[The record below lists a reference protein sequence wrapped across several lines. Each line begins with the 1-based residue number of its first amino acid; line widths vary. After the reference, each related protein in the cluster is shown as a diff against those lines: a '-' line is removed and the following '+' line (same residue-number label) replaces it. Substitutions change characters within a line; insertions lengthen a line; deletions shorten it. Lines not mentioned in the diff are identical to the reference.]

1 MTKDDQIHFTMNC
14 NPEIAVEQRT
24 LTRNSSQHDVT
35 NTFTMVNIASPK
47 EDDPKSPRMSVV
59 SNISQDSTFQLTMDE
74 QSKVEREMSKKE
86 VLDLSPSKAVVI
98 FKWIVT
104 MIFALIGLGFLVGS
118 SLSFIEIAA
127 RLPGAYNKESCSA
140 FSTILLILFV
150 PNVFN
155 LLRSLW
161 NGLRRHDMPWPNKRA
176 INWIFLT
183 SILESFGLCVFAFK
197 ILSLHLFGVN
207 GLLLSTA
214 LFFIFPITYIYQCR
228 HHSDNPRAVKILC
241 FVAIFFLV
249 LGSLISSIGGLSFIL
264 RNLKDIWLIPAAVA
278 CLTIVWSPLVQK
290 RLINVNESSPKADVE
305 ENSPLHDVTDKGDVL
320 VTKRPQACWKSAIIL
335 SACRLPC
342 IVGFSLLLH
351 FVDSDKYKNADVIDS
366 FRASL
371 DWHFEHIEPKMLF
384 TNLLCTFGGYFIT
397 SIACRI
403 TMQRGAFVL
412 PLVFATPLVFS
423 ILSVESACKKITSIL
438 HPDNLHMCQ
447 HEKLMFNIPAIV
459 CVFVALCLSLGWVI
473 WTTNTIVLCT
483 EAEIFWLPTFSG
495 ILLMEWLLL
504 SRRNRLT
511 EQRETPKCVAK
522 KIKVYICTTMYRET
536 RNEMKQLLKSI
547 NRIQKTYSDKYY
559 ESHIFFDGGVKDRTP
574 TDFALQL
581 ISLLPDTLGCDVGC
595 CNRFMTPYGMKLTW
609 ELSTGEPG
617 LHTDMLNSRK
627 MKFAIHLKD
636 NRKVKNKKR
645 WSQIMYM
652 SYVIDFLVKHNNDSS
667 GNNEVDDYNAF
678 ILTTDAD
685 VDFTPNSV
693 DALLD
698 LMICD
703 NTVGAVCART
713 HPVGFGPLV
722 WYQKFE
728 YAIGHWFQKAAEHV
742 LGSVLCAPGCFSVY
756 RVRSIRDIVTTY
768 ASEVEKAF
776 EFLTKDMGED
786 RWFCTLL
793 VQSGWRIEYCATAE
807 NWTHCPEEF
816 EEFYKQRRRWIA
828 STIANLMLLVQEW
841 KKISMFNYRV
851 SLPFLIYQALLLLS
865 TLISPS
871 VIVLI
876 VSGGLYY
883 AWNLDGM
890 STIFLQCLLC
900 VAFAMI
906 CLFFSNNTQLQIA
919 KFLTFLYACVMM
931 AVAVGTAQQVVK
943 DLENHLHGGKI
954 DASDISA
961 DIQIS
966 MTSLY
971 LGSLIVFFVVAGIL
985 HPRDFMCLLHG
996 FWYLMCLPSGYL
1008 ILNIYSVCNITDR
1021 SWGTREEKEPISFS
1035 DVTNW
1040 YEVFGEKLKTIF
1052 FCCKKEETSHAH
1064 DPNTSS
1070 TTHRHRDTSLSET
1083 NEKIN
1088 SNFKEL
1094 VIAEAKDEQR
1104 TKKNIHS
1111 VDRDTKE
1118 QAAHL
1123 LPEPIPMTVDQWL
1136 DTDFKDEYGPLFK
1149 KHGFDNTLYISGMN
1163 EKDLKNIGIRKKAHV
1178 TFLLEIIRDL
1188 PEFRIEVK
1196 VPNNVKD
1203 WLHDI
1208 GLEQYFDRFENN
1220 KIITAKDL
1228 EVLKSFSR
1236 REIET
1241 ELKITKAGHMARLL
1255 MAIKHLRNPT
1265 TEELKRIEVKRAL
1278 NSIAFFEISIINPD
1292 ENAFWATLRDTC
1304 LQPGSAAFGHTEI
1317 LMQKLGELR
1326 NNFLMTLAVSN
1337 MLWLILLATLAT
1349 KLELKMYGT
1358 DPIGLLFLSIFE
1370 SLFVIQFIGMV
1381 VHRAITLGHYC
1392 ARAPYKFGQSYNR
1405 LSAWKLRDI
1414 KVDISLNDIKAAH
1427 KRAIS
1432 FAKEGNVKIKTIFS
1446 SPMSFFKRK
1455 EATKKGEDMMSLLEH
1470 S

>member
-1 MTKDDQIHFTMNC
+1 MTKEDQLLFTMNY
-14 NPEIAVEQRT
+14 NPEIAVEQT
-24 LTRNSSQHDVT
+24 ALTRNSSQHDVT
-35 NTFTMVNIASPK
+35 SEFTMVNIASPK
-47 EDDPKSPRMSVV
+47 EQVNMSKSPRMSVV
-59 SNISQDSTFQLTMDE
+59 SNQSQDSSFQLTMDE
-74 QSKVEREMSKKE
+74 QSKVERELSKKE
-86 VLDLSPSKAVVI
+86 VLDLSPSKTVII
-98 FKWIVT
+98 FKWVVT
-104 MIFALIGLGFLVGS
+104 FIFGLIGLGCIVGS

-127 RLPGAYNKESCSA
+127 RLPGADNKESCSA

-155 LLRSLW
+155 LLRALW

-183 SILESFGLCVFAFK
+183 SVLESFGLCVFAFK
-197 ILSLHLFGVN
+197 ILSLQLFGVN
-207 GLLLSTA
+207 GLLLSTS
-214 LFFIFPITYIYQCR
+214 LFFIFPIAYIIKIRQQ
-228 HHSDNPRAVKILC
+228 SDNPRAVKIAGL
-241 FVAIFFLV
+241 VSIFFLV
-249 LGSLISSIGGLSFIL
+249 LSVFISIIGSFSFFM
-264 RNLKDIWLIPAAVA
+264 RNLKDIWLIPAAVL

-290 RLINVNESSPKADVE
+290 RLINVNDS
-305 ENSPLHDVTDKGDVL
+305 NSKTDDEHNSALHDITDKGDVL

-335 SACRLPC
+335 SACRMPC
-342 IVGFSLLLH
+342 IVAFSLLLH
-351 FVDSDKYKNADVIDS
+351 FVDSDKYKNADAIDS
-366 FRASL
+366 FRDSL
-371 DWHFEHIEPKMLF
+371 DWHFEHIEPRMLF
-384 TNLLCTFGGYFIT
+384 TNLLCTFGGYFVS

-412 PLVFATPLVFS
+412 PLLFATPVVFS
-423 ILSVESACKKITSIL
+423 ILSVESACKRITSLL

-447 HEKLMFNIPAIV
+447 HEKLMFNVPAIV
-459 CVFVALCLSLGWVI
+459 CVFLALCLSLGWII

-511 EQRETPKCVAK
+511 EQREAPKCVAK

-547 NRIQKTYSDKYY
+547 NRIQKTYSDKYF
-559 ESHIFFDGGVKDRTP
+559 ESHVFFDGGVKDRTP

-581 ISLLPDTLGCDVGC
+581 ISLLPDTLGCDVKSC
-595 CNRFMTPYGMKLTW
+595 TRFMTPYGMKLTW
-609 ELSTGEPG
+609 ELTTGEPG
-617 LHTDMLNSRK
+617 LHTDLLSSRK

-652 SYVIDFLVKHNNDSS
+652 SYVLDYLVKHNLDSS
-667 GNNEVDDYNAF
+667 GSNEVDDYNAF

-685 VDFTPNSV
+685 VDFTPTSV

-728 YAIGHWFQKAAEHV
+728 YAIGHWFQK
-742 LGSVLCAPGCFSVY
+742 
-756 RVRSIRDIVTTY
+756 
-768 ASEVEKAF
+768 
-776 EFLTKDMGED
+776 
-786 RWFCTLL
+786 

-871 VIVLI
+871 VIILI
-876 VSGGLYY
+876 VSGDFDWPFHLNRGLYY

-890 STIFLQCLLC
+890 STIVLQCLLC
-900 VAFAMI
+900 VGYAML
-906 CLFFSNNTQLQIA
+906 CLYFSDNTQLQVT
-919 KFLTFLYACVMM
+919 KLLTFLYACVMM

-943 DLENHLHGGKI
+943 DLENHFHGGKM
-954 DASDISA
+954 DASVSTSFCLYFILFHLPDISA

-971 LGSLIVFFVVAGIL
+971 LGSLILFFMIAGLL

-1021 SWGTREEKEPISFS
+1021 TWGTREEKEIHSFG
-1035 DVTNW
+1035 DVRSW
-1040 YEVFGEKLKTIF
+1040 YDTFGEKMKTIF
-1052 FCCKKEETSHAH
+1052 FCCKKEEPSPNNDANSTS
-1064 DPNTSS
+1064 NS
-1070 TTHRHRDTSLSET
+1070 HRHRDTSLSET
-1083 NEKIN
+1083 SDN
-1088 SNFKEL
+1088 SNFREL
-1094 VIAEAKDEQR
+1094 VIAESKEEKR
-1104 TKKNIHS
+1104 TTKNVVS
-1111 VDRDTKE
+1111 SSDREAKE
-1118 QAAHL
+1118 QEPHL

-1136 DTDFKDEYGPLFK
+1136 DNDFKDEYGPLFK

-1163 EKDLKNIGIRKKAHV
+1163 EKDLKNIGIRKKAHM
-1178 TFLLEIIRDL
+1178 TFLLEIIRNL
-1188 PEFRIEVK
+1188 PDFRIEVK
-1196 VPNNVKD
+1196 VPNNVQD

-1241 ELKITKAGHMARLL
+1241 ELKITKA
-1255 MAIKHLRNPT
+1255 
-1265 TEELKRIEVKRAL
+1265 EELKRIEVKRDM
-1278 NSIAFFEISIINPD
+1278 NSIAFFEISIINPE
-1292 ENAFWATLRDTC
+1292 ENAFWATLRETC
-1304 LQPGSAAFGHTEI
+1304 LQPGSAAFGHTEE
-1317 LMQKLGELR
+1317 LMDKLGELR

-1381 VHRAITLGHYC
+1381 VHRAITLGHFC
-1392 ARAPYKFGQSYNR
+1392 ARAPYKFGQSYYR

-1414 KVDISLNDIKAAH
+1414 KIS
-1427 KRAIS
+1427 
-1432 FAKEGNVKIKTIFS
+1432 
-1446 SPMSFFKRK
+1446 
-1455 EATKKGEDMMSLLEH
+1455 
-1470 S
+1470 